1 MLFRVMDQM
10 LEKARANKGVL
21 RHQKAAIEAVDTF
34 LRRSPHV
41 TKTAP
46 HARDAIDLKRL
57 MLIVVVALLPCLLF
71 GIYNTG
77 RQAYLSIGDRSFT
90 FLEAFLEGAIHVLPL
105 VIISYAAGG
114 LCEMIFAQIRKHEIA
129 EGFLVTG
136 MLYPLICPAT
146 IPWWMFALGIMF
158 GVVIGKEVFGGTGQN
173 FMNPAL
179 VARAFLFFAYPASMS
194 GDIWIKTPFT
204 RLNDGSM
211 VANSYTTIAA
221 DKINAF
227 ITGTTPLIDGFSGAS
242 LLGVLSENR
251 PGVNSLENFH
261 NMSSFSDMFFG
272 FIPGSIGETS
282 TLMCL
287 IGAVLL
293 IVTKVASWR
302 TMAGVLAG
310 GLLMSSLFYFSAD
323 PASPAAFLMTPI
335 EHLIVG
341 GFMFGAVFMATDP
354 VSSPLLNTSRLIYG
368 FLIGCLCVL
377 IRLIN
382 PAYPEGMMLAILFMN
397 IFASLI
403 DHYVLIAMKK
413 RRDARAF

>member
-1 MLFRVMDQM
+1 MLLDTL
-10 LEKARANKGVL
+10 LEKSKEKNGLL

-34 LRRSPHV
+34 LRRPAHV
-41 TKTAP
+41 TQTAP
-46 HARDAIDLKRL
+46 HARDALDLKRL
-57 MLIVVVALLPCLLF
+57 MLVVVVALLPCLLF

-77 RQAYLSIGDRSFT
+77 RLAYLSINDRTFT
-90 FLEAFLEGAIHVLPL
+90 FLDAFIEGSIHVLPL
-105 VIISYAAGG
+105 VILSYGVGG

-146 IPWWMFALGIMF
+146 IPWWMFALGIAF

-179 VARAFLFFAYPASMS
+179 VARAFLFFAYPAAMS
-194 GDIWIKTPFT
+194 GDIWIKTPFS
-204 RLNDGSM
+204 RLDDGSL
-211 VANSYTTIAA
+211 VANVYTTIASE
-221 DKINAF
+221 KIASF
-227 ITGTTPLIDGFSGAS
+227 IAGTSHTVDGFSGAS
-242 LLGVLSENR
+242 LLAVLSENR
-251 PGVNSLENFH
+251 PGIDSLKNFH
-261 NMSSFSDMFFG
+261 DMASFSDMFFG

-287 IGAVLL
+287 LGAVLM

-302 TMAGVLAG
+302 TMAGVLGG
-310 GLLMSSLFYFSAD
+310 GLFMSALFYWGAGPD
-323 PASPAAFLMTPI
+323 SPPSFFMTPL
-335 EHLIVG
+335 EHLLVG